1 MSKNRFARSS
11 TGMDRMLQ
19 RSIEFASVTSPTDA
33 RVIQLPLAS
42 VVPNPRQPRRT
53 FDEASLRQ
61 LAESIRER
69 GVLQP
74 LLVRP
79 LSEERYEIVYGER
92 RWRAAKLAG
101 VETVPSLVR
110 DLSDEEAELVATV
123 ENLQREDLNRYDEV
137 AFKLRLI
144 ARLFGTTSQE
154 AAQRLKEL
162 RSDPSRD
169 LEQVAQLV
177 ALFTQ
182 LGREQWLSFVTNG
195 LPVLNLPEVLVQAVQ
210 GGTLEYSKALL
221 IARAPQEH
229 QPALLRSAVDDQV
242 THLELREQI
251 SALKR
256 RSSSGAELAVVQLKK
271 KMTPRVLNKL
281 TADQRTRAEALIQQ
295 LNEILGE

>member
-1 MSKNRFARSS
+1 
-11 TGMDRMLQ
+11 MDRMLQ